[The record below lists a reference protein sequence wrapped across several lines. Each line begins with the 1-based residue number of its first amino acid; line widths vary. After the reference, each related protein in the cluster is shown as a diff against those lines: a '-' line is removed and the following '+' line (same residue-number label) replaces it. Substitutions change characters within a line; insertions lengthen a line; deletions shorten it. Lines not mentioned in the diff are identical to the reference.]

1 MVIEDRI
8 KKFAQFR
15 KENPHLEAYL
25 NRWVAEG
32 NKEPNPY
39 LSLQSDMAKL
49 KEFNFI
55 YPTKPP
61 MFIHVYK
68 MGISGKRYI
77 TIEPTMSEETH
88 EKYEQIL
95 QAILKEAPYEKAH
108 ETRDQFE
115 QTLDRLMAKVT
126 TKRSLEQGG
135 WLSEKLSGFE
145 TKRTPVT
152 ERELQEMKFYLVR
165 NIIEHGPL
173 EPIIRDPYIEDIHS
187 IGTERLY
194 IVHKVFGM
202 MATNVSF
209 RSSAELDEFLR
220 TMSERIGKPVSDAK
234 PIIDGAL
241 PDGSRINIVYSEDVS
256 KQGSSFTIR
265 KFSEK
270 PFTVTALIKFG
281 TLSTEI
287 GAYLWLCLENGMSVI
302 VSGETAS
309 GKTTTLNAILTFINH
324 NQKVY
329 SAEDTPEVIAP
340 QPVWQRLITRD
351 AGPEAGRVEL
361 FDLVRAALRSRPN
374 YIIVGEVRGREG
386 NVMFQAM
393 QTGHAVISTFHA
405 PSTKQ
410 LIQRFTGDPIN
421 VPIRFMDN
429 LNAVVFQSSLYEGGR
444 LIRRVTSVDEI
455 IRYSKDLDGVLTRS
469 VFRWDPFTD
478 THFFRGMNNSFILEE
493 KIAPRLKFEDK
504 RMIYDELRARA
515 KILKNMVDRN
525 IVGYDDVNRIMG
537 AYYRAGGPE
546 GLPPELRP

>member
-1 MVIEDRI
+1 MVIVDRI
-8 KKFAQFR
+8 KKYE
-15 KENPHLEAYL
+15 ENKKKFPHLKAYIDQ
-25 NRWVAEG
+25 WVAQG

-39 LSLQSDMAKL
+39 ENLQSDMAKL

-55 YPTKPP
+55 YPVKEP

-68 MGISGKRYI
+68 MGITGKRYI
-77 TIEPTMSEETH
+77 TIEPQMSDETR
-88 EKYEQIL
+88 EKYEEIL
-95 QAILKEAPYEKAH
+95 QGILKEAPYERAH
-108 ETRDQFE
+108 ENRKSIE
-115 QTLDRLMAKVT
+115 P
-126 TKRSLEQGG
+126 GG
-135 WLSEKLSGFE
+135 WLSDKLSGFE
-145 TKRTPVT
+145 TKRTPVSD
-152 ERELQEMKFYLVR
+152 RELEEMKFYLVR

-209 RSSAELDEFLR
+209 RSSEELDEFLR

-287 GAYLWLCLENGMSVI
+287 AAYLWLCLENGMSVI

>member
-1 MVIEDRI
+1 MVTVDRV
-8 KKFAQFR
+8 KLFQKAVDTH
-15 KENPHLEAYL
+15 PHLREYL
-25 NRWVAEG
+25 EDWAAQG
-32 NKEPNPY
+32 NKLPDFY
-39 LSLQSDMAKL
+39 VQLQSDMAKL
-49 KEFNFI
+49 KEFNFL
-55 YPTKPP
+55 YPVQDP

-68 MGISGKRYI
+68 LGISGKKYI
-77 TIEPTMSEETH
+77 TIEPRMGDDTH
-88 EKYEQIL
+88 AKYEEML
-95 QAILKEAPYEKAH
+95 QSILKEAPYEKAH
-108 ETRDQFE
+108 ETKAQFE
-115 QTLDRLMAKVT
+115 ETLERLMRKVSSFE
-126 TKRSLEQGG
+126 KSKLEG
-135 WLSEKLSGFE
+135 WFSQKLAGFE
-145 TKRTPVT
+145 TKKVVVSR
-152 ERELQEMKFYLVR
+152 REFGEMKFYLMR

-187 IGTERLY
+187 IGTEKLY
-194 IVHKVFGM
+194 VVHKVFGM

-209 RSSAELDEFLR
+209 RSATELDEFLR

-241 PDGSRINIVYSEDVS
+241 PDGSRINIIYSEDVS

-429 LNAVVFQSSLYEGGR
+429 LNCVVFQSSFYEGGR

-525 IVGYDDVNRIMG
+525 IVGYDDVNKVMG

>member
-1 MVIEDRI
+1 MVTVDRI
-8 KKFAQFR
+8 KLFEKAVATH
-15 KENPHLEAYL
+15 PHLREYL
-25 NRWVAEG
+25 EKWVAQG
-32 NKEPNPY
+32 YNLPDFY
-39 LSLQSDMAKL
+39 VQLQSDMAKL
-49 KEFNFI
+49 KEFNFL
-55 YPTKPP
+55 YPVQDP

-68 MGISGKRYI
+68 LGISGRRYI
-77 TIEPTMSEETH
+77 TIEPTMGDATRV
-88 EKYEQIL
+88 KYDEIL

-108 ETRDQFE
+108 DTKAQFE
-115 QTLDRLMAKVT
+115 ETLVRLMRKVT
-126 TKRSLEQGG
+126 TDKESILEG
-135 WLSEKLSGFE
+135 WFTKKLAGFE
-145 TKRTPVT
+145 TKRTVVSDL
-152 ERELQEMKFYLVR
+152 EFQQMKFYLMR

-187 IGTERLY
+187 IGTENLY
-194 IVHKVFGM
+194 VVHKVFGM
-202 MATNVSF
+202 MGTNVSF
-209 RSSAELDEFLR
+209 HTSMELDEFLR

-281 TLSTEI
+281 TLDVQI
-287 GAYLWLCLENGMSVI
+287 GAYLWLLLENGMSVI

-351 AGPEAGRVEL
+351 AGPEASRVEL

-374 YIIVGEVRGREG
+374 YIIVGEVRGKEG
-386 NVMFQAM
+386 SVMFQAM

-429 LNAVVFQSSLYEGGR
+429 LNCVVFQSSLYEGGR

-504 RMIYDELRARA
+504 RMIYDELRSRA

-525 IVGYDDVNRIMG
+525 IVAYDDVNKIMG
-537 AYYRAGGPE
+537 AYYRAGGVE

>member
-1 MVIEDRI
+1 
-8 KKFAQFR
+8 
-15 KENPHLEAYL
+15 
-25 NRWVAEG
+25 
-32 NKEPNPY
+32 
-39 LSLQSDMAKL
+39 
-49 KEFNFI
+49 
-55 YPTKPP
+55 
-61 MFIHVYK
+61 
-68 MGISGKRYI
+68 
-77 TIEPTMSEETH
+77 
-88 EKYEQIL
+88 
-95 QAILKEAPYEKAH
+95 
-108 ETRDQFE
+108 
-115 QTLDRLMAKVT
+115 
-126 TKRSLEQGG
+126 
-135 WLSEKLSGFE
+135 
-145 TKRTPVT
+145 
-152 ERELQEMKFYLVR
+152 
-165 NIIEHGPL
+165 
-173 EPIIRDPYIEDIHS
+173 
-187 IGTERLY
+187 
-194 IVHKVFGM
+194 
-202 MATNVSF
+202 
-209 RSSAELDEFLR
+209 
-220 TMSERIGKPVSDAK
+220 
-234 PIIDGAL
+234 
-241 PDGSRINIVYSEDVS
+241 VS

-429 LNAVVFQSSLYEGGR
+429 LNCVVFQSSFYEGGR

-525 IVGYDDVNRIMG
+525 IVGYDDVNKVMG

>member
-1 MVIEDRI
+1 MVTVDRI
-8 KKFAQFR
+8 KLFEKAVATH
-15 KENPHLEAYL
+15 PHLRAYL
-25 NRWVAEG
+25 EKWVEQG
-32 NKEPNPY
+32 NKLPDFHVQ
-39 LSLQSDMAKL
+39 LQSDMAKL
-49 KEFNFI
+49 KEFNFL
-55 YPTKPP
+55 YPVQDP
-61 MFIHVYK
+61 MFIHVCKY
-68 MGISGKRYI
+68 GISGKKYI
-77 TIEPTMSEETH
+77 TIEPKMTDETH
-88 EKYEQIL
+88 LKYDEML
-95 QAILKEAPYEKAH
+95 QSILKEAPYEKAH
-108 ETRDQFE
+108 ETKLEFA
-115 QTLDRLMAKVT
+115 QTLDRLMRKVST
-126 TKRSLEQGG
+126 FEKNKVEGWLTKRMA
-135 WLSEKLSGFE
+135 GFE
-145 TKRTPVT
+145 TKRILVSRQ
-152 ERELQEMKFYLVR
+152 EFEEMKFYLMR

-187 IGTERLY
+187 IGTENMY

-202 MATNVSF
+202 MATNVKF
-209 RSSAELDEFLR
+209 RSTAELDEFLR

-281 TLSTEI
+281 TLNTEI
-287 GAYLWLCLENGMSVI
+287 AAYLWLCLENGMSII

-309 GKTTTLNAILTFINH
+309 GKTTTLNGILTFINH

-340 QPVWQRLITRD
+340 QPVWQRLVTRD
-351 AGPEAGRVEL
+351 AGPEASRVEL

-374 YIIVGEVRGREG
+374 YIIVGEVRGKEG

-429 LNAVVFQSSLYEGGR
+429 LNVVVFQSSLYEGGR

-493 KIAPRLKFEDK
+493 KIAPRLKYEDK
-504 RMIYDELRARA
+504 RMIYDELKARA

-525 IVGYDDVNRIMG
+525 IVAYDEVNRLMS
-537 AYYRAGGPE
+537 AFYKAGGVE